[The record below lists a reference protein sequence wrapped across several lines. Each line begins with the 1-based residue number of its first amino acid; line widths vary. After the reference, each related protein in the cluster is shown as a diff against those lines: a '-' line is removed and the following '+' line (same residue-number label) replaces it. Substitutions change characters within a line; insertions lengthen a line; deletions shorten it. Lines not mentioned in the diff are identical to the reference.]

1 MRRTKVLQFVTG
13 LHVGGTE
20 RHVIGLSL
28 GLDPERYEVHV
39 ACLHQTDGRLVREI
53 EGILPLKRY
62 PIARLYGPGTWGRQR
77 ALLADLRAERY
88 DIVHAYGMYPIVFAV
103 PVARLAGTRVVLASI
118 RDNGDVWTPSKR
130 RAQKWAC
137 RAAHAVLTNA
147 AEVRRRLAEDGY
159 HAASIAVIR
168 NGVDLERFAPR
179 PHDPAFRVALGAP
192 PDARL
197 VACVSRLNALK
208 GVDVLLPAAARLV
221 RRFPDVWFVIAG
233 EGPEKAALQAHA
245 RSLGVAGQVLFPGDC
260 TDVDVLLSQSTA
272 SVIPSLSEA
281 LPNVALESMASGAA
295 LVATRVGGT
304 PEVVEDGV
312 TGLLVA
318 PCDTREL
325 ERSIARLLG
334 TPELVVR
341 LSRAARTRMAQR
353 YALRRKTRQIEI
365 FYEGLLRGL
374 APGAID
380 LDEDRVDPVPDELPR
395 AAIESRRRALLRP
408 ARQQVAP

>member
-20 RHVIGLSL
+20 RHVTSLSL
-28 GLDPERYEVHV
+28 GLDPERYEVHL
-39 ACLHQTDGRLVREI
+39 ACLTAAEGRLAGEI
-53 EGILPLKRY
+53 QGVLPLKRY
-62 PIARLYGPGTWGRQR
+62 PIARLYGPATWRRQR
-77 ALLADLRAERY
+77 AFLRDLRAERY
-88 DIVHAYGMYPIVFAV
+88 DIVHAYGLYSIVFAV
-103 PVARLAGTRVVLASI
+103 PVARLAGAPVVIASI
-118 RDNGDVWTPSKR
+118 RDNGDLYPPLKR
-130 RAQKWAC
+130 RLQKVCC
-137 RAAHAVLTNA
+137 RMAHALLTNA
-147 AEVRRRLAEDGY
+147 ADVRRRLADNGY
-159 HAASIAVIR
+159 RAASIAVIR

-197 VACVSRLNALK
+197 VACVSRLNVLK

-221 RRFPDVWFVIAG
+221 RRFPDVWFVVAG
-233 EGPEKAALQAHA
+233 DGPERAALASHA
-245 RSLGVAGQVLFPGDC
+245 RRLGVSSHILFPGDRS
-260 TDVDVLLSQSTA
+260 DVERLLSQATV

-325 ERSIARLLG
+325 ERAIARLLG
-334 TPELVVR
+334 TPELAVR
-341 LSRAARTRMAQR
+341 LSRAARMRMAQR
-353 YALRRKTRQIEI
+353 FALRRKTRQVEI
-365 FYEGLLRGL
+365 FYEGLRQGL
-374 APGAID
+374 GPDAID
-380 LDEDRVDPVPDELPR
+380 LDEDHVDPLPDELPR
-395 AAIESRRRALLRP
+395 AALESRRRALLRP

>member
-1 MRRTKVLQFVTG
+1 MRRTKVLQFLTG

-20 RHVIGLSL
+20 RHVTSLSL

-39 ACLHQTDGRLVREI
+39 ACLTAAEGRLARDI
-53 EGILPLKRY
+53 EGRLPIRRY
-62 PIARLYGPGTWGRQR
+62 PITRLYGPATWRAQR
-77 ALLADLRAERY
+77 ALHADLRAGRY
-88 DIVHAYGMYPIVFAV
+88 DIVHAYGLYGIVFAV
-103 PVARLAGTRVVLASI
+103 PVARLARVPVVIASI
-118 RDNGDVWTPSKR
+118 RDNGDLYTPGKR
-130 RAQKWAC
+130 RLQKWCC
-137 RAAHAVLTNA
+137 RMAHAVLTNA
-147 AEVRRRLAEDGY
+147 SDVRRRLAEDGY
-159 HAASIAVIR
+159 RPSSIAVIR

-179 PHDPAFRVALGAP
+179 PHDPALRVALGAP

-197 VACVSRLNALK
+197 VACVSRLNVLK

-233 EGPEKAALQAHA
+233 DGPERTALTEQA
-245 RSLGVAGQVLFPGDC
+245 RRLGVASRILFPGDRA
-260 TDVDVLLSQSTA
+260 DVDLLLSQSTV
-272 SVIPSLSEA
+272 SVLPSLSEA

-325 ERSIARLLG
+325 ERAIARLLG
-334 TPELVVR
+334 TPELAVR
-341 LSRAARTRMAQR
+341 LSRAARARMAQR
-353 YALRRKTRQIEI
+353 FTMRRKTRQVEI
-365 FYEGLLRGL
+365 FYEGLRQGL
-374 APGAID
+374 GPQDIDVDEDHID
-380 LDEDRVDPVPDELPR
+380 LLPDELPR
-395 AAIESRRRALLRP
+395 AALESRRRALLRP